1 MISSNFHLRLNDPCG
16 RVVSGPGWSRTREH
30 SLQLAD
36 AELWLVWKGRGW
48 MRSRD
53 REFDLLPGFCAL
65 MRPGGIYDCGFDKS
79 QPLGFT
85 YIHFTACPGKTF
97 QANEST
103 RLYRQWPEFFEVP
116 DLDFY
121 DSCLRRIVQLF
132 AHQRQIAEALLK
144 ATLLDLLHSEPPR
157 IEGNAVTA
165 DQRKKIA
172 RLIVLI
178 HATPDRLPRVSEM
191 AQQLHWSAAHF
202 SRIFKLVTQQTPR
215 DFLLEVRLSRARHLL
230 TETSLAVGEIA
241 ERLDYP
247 DLFYFSRQFKQKSGL
262 SPLQYRYH
270 KARQASGE
278 QSRDQPFR

>member
-1 MISSNFHLRLNDPCG
+1 MISSDFHVRLNDPCG
-16 RVVSGPGWSRTREH
+16 RMVSGPGWSRTREH

-36 AELWLVWKGRGW
+36 AEIWLVWKGHGW
-48 MRSRD
+48 MRSHD
-53 REFDLLPGFCAL
+53 RQLDLLPGFCAL
-65 MRPGGIYDCGFDKS
+65 MRPGGIYDADFDES
-79 QPLGFT
+79 QPLGFS
-85 YIHFTACPGKTF
+85 YIHFTAWPGTTLRERE
-97 QANEST
+97 AR

-121 DSCLRRIVQLF
+121 DSSLRRIVQLF
-132 AHQRQIAEALLK
+132 PRQRSIAEALLK
-144 ATLLDLLHSEPPR
+144 AILLDLLNSEPSSS
-157 IEGNAVTA
+157 EGSTVTA

-172 RLIVLI
+172 RLVASI
-178 HATPDRLPRVSEM
+178 HAAPDHLPRVSEM

-202 SRIFKLVTQQTPR
+202 SRVFKLVTQQAPR

-262 SPLQYRYH
+262 SPLQYRQH
-270 KARQASGE
+270 KARQSGGFH
-278 QSRDQPFR
+278 R